1 MRDQK
6 VHFNYLTL
14 TSRQSA
20 VNASNALS
28 GRLGLEYRL
37 RGPIVFHAKTDNA

>member
-1 MRDQK
+1 VRDQK
-6 VHFNYLTL
+6 VYFNYLTL

-28 GRLGLEYRL
+28 GRQGLEFRL
-37 RGPIVFHAKTDNA
+37 RGPIVFQAKTDNE